1 MRLCLLALAV
11 TACASA
17 RPVQSRQPTDT
28 SRGLRASEHLA
39 VADSQQQAA
48 VQSSTLPDMR
58 GDGINT
64 GTQLMQPWYRSS
76 GTGADHA
83 DKVQYHRAA
92 ASALIGD
99 YTAACGAIPSAQA
112 AVSPIARFGIGGW
125 PTQSGAIVY
134 LSADAGDPDE
144 VMAAMVCHR
153 AWMMLSPANALNG
166 PLDLAGL
173 SFDARGDANGITV
186 SLTIRD
192 LKMVAELQKRVEHD
206 LEQAAQHVG
215 PSAKA
220 GMRKPVPASTQT
232 PTLISPTSPLSPP
245 SPRTPAKR

>member
-1 MRLCLLALAV
+1 MRICLLALAV
-11 TACASA
+11 TACASQ
-17 RPVQSRQPTDT
+17 RPVQSRQPADT
-28 SRGLRASEHLA
+28 SRGLRASEHLD
-39 VADSQQQAA
+39 VADSQQQAV
-48 VQSSTLPDMR
+48 VQSSTFPDMR

-76 GTGADHA
+76 ATGADHA

-99 YTAACGAIPSAQA
+99 YTAACGAIPSADA
-112 AVSPIARFGIGGW
+112 AVSPIAKFGIGGW

-134 LSADAGDPDE
+134 LSADAGAPDE

-153 AWMMLSPANALNG
+153 AWMMLSPANKLEG

-192 LKMVAELQKRVEHD
+192 LKMLTELQRRVEHD
-206 LEQAAQHVG
+206 LEEAAQHQG
-215 PSAKA
+215 SHAKA
-220 GMRKPVPASTQT
+220 GVTKPAPAPAATPSLIVPG
-232 PTLISPTSPLSPP
+232 SPLSPAG
-245 SPRTPAKR
+245 TKR

>member
-1 MRLCLLALAV
+1 MRICLVALAV
-11 TACASA
+11 TACASQ
-17 RPVQSRQPTDT
+17 RPVQARQPDDT
-28 SRGLRASEHLA
+28 SRGLRASEHLD
-39 VADSQQQAA
+39 VADSQQEAA
-48 VQSSTLPDMR
+48 VQSSTFPER
-58 GDGINT
+58 RSDGINT

-76 GTGADHA
+76 ATGADHA

-99 YTAACGAIPSAQA
+99 YTAACGAIPSADA
-112 AVSPIARFGIGGW
+112 AVSPIAKYGIGGW

-134 LSADAGDPDE
+134 LSADAGAPDE

-153 AWMMLSPANALNG
+153 AWMMLSPANKLEG

-192 LKMVAELQKRVEHD
+192 LKMLGELQRRVEHD
-206 LEQAAQHVG
+206 LEEAAHHQG
-215 PSAKA
+215 AAAKA
-220 GMRKPVPASTQT
+220 GVPKPVPAPPAT
-232 PTLISPTSPLSPP
+232 PSLIAPGSPLSPAAP
-245 SPRTPAKR
+245 KR

>member
-1 MRLCLLALAV
+1 MRIITLAIAL
-11 TACASA
+11 TACGAQRSA
-17 RPVQSRQPTDT
+17 QPRKPAEP

-39 VADSQQQAA
+39 AADSQQAA
-48 VQSSTLPDMR
+48 VVRSSTFPDMR

-64 GTQLMQPWYRSS
+64 GMQLMQPWYRSS

-83 DKVQYHRAA
+83 EKVQYHRAA
-92 ASALIGD
+92 ASALLAD
-99 YTAACGAIPSAQA
+99 YTAACGAIPSSEA

-134 LSADAGDPDE
+134 LSADAGAPDD

-153 AWMMLSPANALNG
+153 AWMMLSPANKLEG

-173 SFDARGDANGITV
+173 SFDARGDANGITI

-192 LKMVAELQKRVEHD
+192 LKLLSQLQERVEHD
-206 LEQAAQHVG
+206 LEQAAQHLG
-215 PSAKA
+215 TTSPGLKNA
-220 GMRKPVPASTQT
+220 GMPKPASKPATKPASKPAAPPLA
-232 PTLISPTSPLSPP
+232 PT
-245 SPRTPAKR
+245 R